1 MNWTLGILC
10 GSLVSWMR
18 WAVLPS
24 RGDRRTGVASV
35 AGGSGRRGSV
45 CVIGRTVLGTLLHVR
60 HRCTLFV
67 DLSACFVVGL
77 GAFMMGG
84 ASNIRQRSSKVVIVG
99 VGPTLCSSLWATL
112 CWSFIGVLGWGTHWK
127 PSSGRIHAWHGLV
140 RKAGPPGHNVLP
152 DNFART
158 SVSTRRCFSA
168 VIFFNVETTL
178 LVNSC
183 RWSFVDRNGTWQCW
197 GNSSADPDIRYACAP
212 GTK

>member
-1 MNWTLGILC
+1 M
-10 GSLVSWMR
+10 
-18 WAVLPS
+18 
-24 RGDRRTGVASV
+24 
-35 AGGSGRRGSV
+35 
-45 CVIGRTVLGTLLHVR
+45 LHVR

-84 ASNIRQRSSKVVIVG
+84 ASNIQQRSSKVVIVG

-127 PSSGRIHAWHGLV
+127 SSSGRIHAWHGLV

-168 VIFFNVETTL
+168 VIFFNVETTS

-197 GNSSADPDIRYACAP
+197 GNSSADPEIRYACVS